1 MFTPT
6 RFAGAAAL
14 GLGLALVAG
23 AQQGAQ
29 REPPPAV
36 AAILKL
42 ADNLDA
48 KDVAARAQRIVK
60 EFDSCD
66 ISQVFTL
73 SKRGGAGI
81 GSAATDGYRDSIDDL
96 VRKWAGPRPP
106 TEKQL
111 KAHKTDLLRAARVLQ
126 AMAEL
131 APYRMPLLIPK
142 SNEKKLEQS
151 REVVKDFRAVTRQ
164 FRDAIDKIDA
174 VQTRKAAVSLEKTCN
189 ACHILVGI

>member
-1 MFTPT
+1 MFTPS
-6 RFAGAAAL
+6 RFLGAVAL
-14 GLGLALVAG
+14 GLGLALAAA
-23 AQQGAQ
+23 AQQGPQ
-29 REPPPAV
+29 TERYPGV

-48 KDVAARAQRIVK
+48 KDVAAQAQKIVK

-81 GSAATDGYRDSIDDL
+81 GSAATDGFRDSIDDL
-96 VRKWAGPRPP
+96 VRKWAGARPP

-111 KAHKTDLLRAARVLQ
+111 KAHKTDLLKAARVLQ

-164 FRDAIDKIDA
+164 LRDAIDKTDA
-174 VQTRKAAVSLEKTCN
+174 VETRKAAVRLDKTCN
-189 ACHILVGI
+189 ACHILVGL